1 MKKTIGVVAEGPR
14 DFDLISALIDDI
26 TGEENDFQHLQPEPN
41 ANGEFGNGWKGVWK
55 WCESHQEYLH
65 EFFYSVTPHLDM
77 LVIHMDADVS
87 RREKEVHCWCNQSQ
101 CTANQGVHPLSCSH
115 AIEKTCPIELPCG
128 NHENTPE
135 AHAEFLK
142 AFLCRLVGGH
152 DDLPICF
159 VTPCD
164 CTDAWIVAAYEDG
177 DQIEQI
183 HDPWE
188 TVICHAPSYHDVR
201 IQNRPNKSKGTYRK
215 FIDYVVPNWSQ
226 VCSKCPQ
233 ARAFDRDIRYLLTEL
248 PQKDDN
254 VEVIGTV

>member
-115 AIEKTCPIELPCG
+115 AIEK
-128 NHENTPE
+128 
-135 AHAEFLK
+135 
-142 AFLCRLVGGH
+142 
-152 DDLPICF
+152 
-159 VTPCD
+159 
-164 CTDAWIVAAYEDG
+164 
-177 DQIEQI
+177 
-183 HDPWE
+183 
-188 TVICHAPSYHDVR
+188 
-201 IQNRPNKSKGTYRK
+201 SKGTYRK